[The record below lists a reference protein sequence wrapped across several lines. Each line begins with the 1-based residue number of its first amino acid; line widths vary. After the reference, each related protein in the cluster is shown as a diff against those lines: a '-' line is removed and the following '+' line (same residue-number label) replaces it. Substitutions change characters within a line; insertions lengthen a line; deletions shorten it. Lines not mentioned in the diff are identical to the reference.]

1 MHARST
7 LPGISYTERTV
18 MRQAI
23 NSLIEFIQE
32 ARAAHLEIASQ

>member
-1 MHARST
+1 
-7 LPGISYTERTV
+7 

>member
-1 MHARST
+1 
-7 LPGISYTERTV
+7 

-32 ARAAHLEIASQ
+32 AREFHLDLANQ

>member
-1 MHARST
+1 MPRPQHWI
-7 LPGISYTERTV
+7 GISYTESTV

-23 NSLIEFIQE
+23 DSLIAFIQE

>member
-1 MHARST
+1 MPACNT
-7 LPGISYTERTV
+7 LLGISYTESTV

-32 ARAAHLEIASQ
+32 AREFHLDLANQ